1 MFVIHDMYDVCN
13 NRDAVCFVS
22 FRFKFF
28 FRDIISHPAGAVLC
42 VLISIV
48 VASSRS
54 GE

>member
-22 FRFKFF
+22 FCFKFF
-28 FRDIISHPAGAVLC
+28 FRDIISHPAGAVR
-42 VLISIV
+42 VGFH
-48 VASSRS
+48 SSCFLRS